1 MGLKTKHLYCLAI
14 LGITSLASTAHA
26 TLDRAREA
34 GFVPHKAL
42 YDIKLSSKKSGAK
55 LSNLSGKM
63 LYEWQPSCD
72 AWISNHRFDMT
83 YEYPELPAVRIKSD
97 YTTYESFDGK
107 EFNFSSQRKQGDMLL
122 EELRGSATPKEANF
136 TIPGGLNFNFSNKML
151 FPMAHTLDV
160 LEKIKAG
167 QKFYNTSIFDGS
179 DTDGPFDIN
188 SFIGKPTKYTPSE
201 TYAKN
206 IDSELIMPKG
216 WKLRLAFFPH
226 ENPEAISD
234 YEMSLTFHEN
244 GVISDM
250 LVEYSDFSVTQK
262 LIALEKLGDRCERQ
276 E

>member
-1 MGLKTKHLYCLAI
+1 MGLKTTHLFCVLV
-14 LGITSLASTAHA
+14 LGVVSLSSNALA

-42 YDIKLSSKKSGAK
+42 YDIKLASKKSGAK

-83 YEYPELPAVRIKSD
+83 YEYPEMPAVRIKSD

-122 EELRGSATPKEANF
+122 EELRGNATAEQAKF
-136 TIPGGLNFNFSNKML
+136 TIPEDLSFDFSQKTL

-160 LEKIKAG
+160 LEKIKSG
-167 QKFYNTSIFDGS
+167 KKFYNVSIFDGS

-188 SFIGKPTKYTPSE
+188 SFIGKQAVYSAPE
-201 TYAKN
+201 EHAQN
-206 IDSELIMPKG
+206 IDNELVKPKG
-216 WKLRLAFFPH
+216 WNLRLAFFPH
-226 ENPEAISD
+226 ENTEATAD
-234 YEMSLTFHEN
+234 YEMSLVFHEN

-262 LIALEKLGDRCERQ
+262 LIALEKLGDRCEK
-276 E
+276 EE